1 MLGDAGIVG
10 KSLIGLYWFCRL
22 ISLHA
27 VVLTPEVLSTL
38 LLSLSPS
45 DVPGFLNQ

>member
-1 MLGDAGIVG
+1 MAALGDAGIVG
-10 KSLIGLYWFCRL
+10 KPLVGLYWVCRL

-27 VVLTPEVLSTL
+27 VVLSAL